1 MILQLKEDMKNTDV
15 KEEQEAESE
24 PKPTTVVD
32 ESLRDYDNDLQLV
45 EIEHVFDTTENVT
58 QENFGKIKK
67 EKETILT
74 DVSTGQHELEEQEI
88 SITKEADNAREGSEV
103 RNLKDDIL
111 EDETDIETEHVNGY
125 KKIVF
130 KDTEEIIKKPKI
142 VQNSTDRHANQYE
155 PILYG
160 MPKYVRLMRIGPATY
175 PKGIMKK
182 CV

>member
-88 SITKEADNAREGSEV
+88 SITKEAENAKEVGEV

-111 EDETDIETEHVNGY
+111 EDETDIKTEHVNVY
-125 KKIVF
+125 KKTIMA
-130 KDTEEIIKKPKI
+130 KPKI
-142 VQNSTDRHANQYE
+142 VQNSTNRHASQYE

-182 CV
+182 CD